1 MIDLYLAM
9 ATAAVCVL
17 FCTASITAKIRKW
30 TRLLR
35 VLECP
40 FCFSWWVAALAII
53 YESGGECFTYW
64 FYTPIRLCAIV
75 CLANIGILLIHLS
88 IATMNKEI
96 EDTHW

>member
-1 MIDLYLAM
+1 VIDLYLAM

-17 FCTASITAKIRKW
+17 FCTSSIMGPVRQLAKP
-30 TRLLR
+30 LR

-64 FYTPIRLCAIV
+64 LYTPIRWCAVV

-88 IATMNKEI
+88 MATI
-96 EDTHW
+96 EETDVQ